1 MRHTNVK
8 YKKIKDIK
16 KAYESGVNIMQ
27 FLRSLGGTAENQEQ
41 NIRISYDLQSGN
53 YIKKFL
59 INRDFK
65 EQYGKKL
72 ASTIASLGKFNT
84 ILEAG
89 TGEGIMLHLLR
100 KHLAAPCLE
109 LMGFDI
115 SWSRLKYAR
124 YLFER
129 FAQQDISLFSANLFN
144 IPLEDN
150 SVDIVFTSHA
160 IEPNGGK
167 EAEALKELYRVA
179 SKYLVLLE
187 PSFDFASEDGKKRM
201 LEHGFI
207 TGLHQA
213 AVALG
218 YKIHTY
224 EPFGL
229 SVNELN
235 PTGLLIIEKQATSN
249 NSSTSY
255 RCPITSEPLSM
266 TNEPFLSSAE
276 SGFAYP
282 ILQGIPCLCEDNA
295 VLATHLFDNP
305 DECFSD
311 ITFE

>member
-1 MRHTNVK
+1 MPEKETYSRFREIKAHYQKGGNILQWIRDN
-8 YKKIKDIK
+8 KKSHFHD
-16 KAYESGVNIMQ
+16 
-27 FLRSLGGTAENQEQ
+27 EQ
-41 NIRISYDLQSGN
+41 DIRISYDLQSGN

-59 INRDFK
+59 INREFK

-72 ASTIASLGKFNT
+72 ASTIASLGTFNT

-100 KHLAAPCLE
+100 KHSATPCPE

-167 EAEALKELYRVA
+167 EAEALQELYRVA
-179 SKYLVLLE
+179 NKYLVLLE
-187 PSFDFASEDGKKRM
+187 PSYDFANEEGKKRM

-218 YKIHTY
+218 YKINTY
-224 EPFGL
+224 QPFGL

-235 PTGLLIIEKQATSN
+235 PTGLLIIEKPATPPH
-249 NSSTSY
+249 STAY
-255 RCPITSEPLSM
+255 RCPITFEPLSK
-266 TNEPFLSSAE
+266 THEPFLSSVE

-305 DECFSD
+305 DEKFSNLIFD
-311 ITFE
+311 

>member
-1 MRHTNVK
+1 MPEKETYSRFKEIKAHYQKGGNILQWIRDN
-8 YKKIKDIK
+8 KK
-16 KAYESGVNIMQ
+16 SQ
-27 FLRSLGGTAENQEQ
+27 FHDEQ
-41 NIRISYDLQSGN
+41 DIRISYDLQSGN

-59 INRDFK
+59 INREFK

-84 ILEAG
+84 VLEAG

-100 KHLAAPCLE
+100 KHLAAPCPE
-109 LMGFDI
+109 LVGFDI

-129 FAQQDISLFSANLFN
+129 LAQDDISLFSANLFN
-144 IPLEDN
+144 IPLVDN
-150 SVDIVFTSHA
+150 SVDVVFTSHA

-187 PSFDFASEDGKKRM
+187 PSFDFANEEGKKRM

-213 AVALG
+213 AVVLG

-235 PTGLLIIEKQATSN
+235 PTGLLIIEKPAKGTPP
-249 NSSTSY
+249 STSY
-255 RCPITSEPLSM
+255 RCPITFEPLSM
-266 TNEPFLSSAE
+266 TNEPFMSSAD

-282 ILQGIPCLCEDNA
+282 VLQGIPCLCEDNA

-305 DECFSD
+305 DEKFSNLN
-311 ITFE
+311 FE

>member
-1 MRHTNVK
+1 MSGKATYSRFRE
-8 YKKIKDIK
+8 IK
-16 KAYESGVNIMQ
+16 AHYQNGGNILQ
-27 FLRSLGGTAENQEQ
+27 WIRDNKNSHFHDEQ
-41 NIRISYDLQSGN
+41 DIRISYDLQSGN

-59 INRDFK
+59 INREFK

-84 ILEAG
+84 VLEAG

-100 KHLAAPCLE
+100 KHLAAPCPE
-109 LMGFDI
+109 LVGFDI

-129 FAQQDISLFSANLFN
+129 LAQDDISLFSANLFN
-144 IPLEDN
+144 IPLVDN
-150 SVDIVFTSHA
+150 SVDVVFTSHA

-187 PSFDFASEDGKKRM
+187 PSFDFANEEGKKRM

-213 AVALG
+213 AVTLG
-218 YKIHTY
+218 YNIHTY

-235 PTGLLIIEKQATSN
+235 PTGLLIIEKPAKGTPP
-249 NSSTSY
+249 STSY
-255 RCPITSEPLSM
+255 RCPITFEPLSM
-266 TNEPFLSSAE
+266 TNEPFMSSAD

-282 ILQGIPCLCEDNA
+282 VLQGIPCLCEDNA

-305 DECFSD
+305 DEKFSNLN
-311 ITFE
+311 FE

>member
-1 MRHTNVK
+1 MSGKATYSRFRE
-8 YKKIKDIK
+8 IK
-16 KAYESGVNIMQ
+16 AHYQNGGNILQ
-27 FLRSLGGTAENQEQ
+27 WIRDNKNSHFHDEQ
-41 NIRISYDLQSGN
+41 DIRISYDLQSGN

-59 INRDFK
+59 INREFK

-100 KHLAAPCLE
+100 KYLGSPYPK

-187 PSFDFASEDGKKRM
+187 PSFDFANEEGKKRM
-201 LEHGFI
+201 LKHGFI

-218 YKIHTY
+218 YKINTY
-224 EPFGL
+224 QPFGL
-229 SVNELN
+229 SVNDLN
-235 PTGLLIIEKQATSN
+235 PTGLLIIEKPATSN
-249 NSSTSY
+249 SPSTSY
-255 RCPITSEPLSM
+255 RCPITFEPLSM
-266 TNEPFLSSAE
+266 TNEPFLSSVD

-295 VLATHLFDNP
+295 VLATHMFDNP
-305 DECFSD
+305 DEKFSNLIFD
-311 ITFE
+311 

>member
-1 MRHTNVK
+1 MSGKATYSRFRE
-8 YKKIKDIK
+8 IK
-16 KAYESGVNIMQ
+16 AHYQNGGNILQ
-27 FLRSLGGTAENQEQ
+27 WIRDNKNSHFHDEQ
-41 NIRISYDLQSGN
+41 DIRISYDLQSGN

-59 INRDFK
+59 INREFK

-100 KHLAAPCLE
+100 KYLGSPYPK

-187 PSFDFASEDGKKRM
+187 PSFDFANEEGKKRM
-201 LEHGFI
+201 LKHGFI

-218 YKIHTY
+218 YKINTY
-224 EPFGL
+224 QPFGL
-229 SVNELN
+229 SVNDLN

-249 NSSTSY
+249 SPSTSY
-255 RCPITSEPLSM
+255 RCPITFEPLSM
-266 TNEPFLSSAE
+266 TNEPFLSSVD

-305 DECFSD
+305 DEKFSNLIFD
-311 ITFE
+311 